1 MKPEKEDRIELKF
14 VSDPGDFIITRP
26 RESSKSNKET
36 GEISDYLDKKTVED
50 YYYVM
55 DTAFYDETAEADVE
69 SAKKFAEENPEEAEE
84 L

>member
-1 MKPEKEDRIELKF
+1 MI
-14 VSDPGDFIITRP
+14 
-26 RESSKSNKET
+26 N
-36 GEISDYLDKKTVED
+36 DYLDKKTVED

-55 DTAFYDETAEADVE
+55 DIAFYDETAEADVE